1 VPTPTAYKR
10 FEPKN
15 RAAWRKWLE
24 KHHDGSPGILLVY
37 VKQPRRSVPY
47 ADAVEEALCFG
58 WIDSTLY
65 PIDDTRY
72 MQLFTPR
79 NPKSGWSKVN
89 KTRVASLI
97 ESGLMAAP
105 GHAKIEA
112 AKRNGSWTAL
122 DHIETMTIPKEL
134 ERALGKNRK
143 ARETFNTLLP
153 FARKTY
159 LYWINNAKRPET
171 RAKRITQAI
180 DRLSKGAKHPHAQP
194 TVE

>member
-1 VPTPTAYKR
+1 MPSPDAYKR
-10 FEPKN
+10 FEPKD

-24 KHHDGSPGILLVY
+24 KHHESSPGILLVY
-37 VKQPRRSVPY
+37 VKKPRRSLPY

-79 NPKSGWSKVN
+79 KTRSGWSKLN

-97 ESGLMAAP
+97 EKGLMAAP

-112 AKRNGSWTAL
+112 AKRDGSWAKL
-122 DHIETMTIPKEL
+122 DHVESFTIPVEL
-134 ERALGKNRK
+134 ERGLRKNRK
-143 ARETFNTLLP
+143 ARDNFDALPP

-159 LYWINNAKRPET
+159 LYWINNARRAET
-171 RAKRITQAI
+171 RERRIAQVI
-180 DRLSKGAKHPHAQP
+180 DRLAKGMKHPHA
-194 TVE
+194 

>member
-1 VPTPTAYKR
+1 MPIPGTYKR

-15 RAAWRKWLE
+15 RAAWRRWLE
-24 KHHDGSPGILLVY
+24 KHHDSSPGILLVY
-37 VKQPRRSVPY
+37 VKTPRRSIPY

-79 NPKSGWSKVN
+79 KPKSTWSKLN

-97 ESGLMAAP
+97 EKGLMAQP
-105 GHAKIEA
+105 GHAKIDA
-112 AKRNGSWTAL
+112 AQRDGSWTRI
-122 DHIETMTIPKEL
+122 DHVEDMTIPAEL
-134 ERALGKNRK
+134 ERALAKNRK
-143 ARETFNTLLP
+143 ARENFVGLAP

-171 RAKRITQAI
+171 RAKRIVEVI
-180 DRLSKGAKHPHAQP
+180 DRLNKGFRHPHD
-194 TVE
+194 